1 MKITIDDLYMILI
14 LSLFAGMMMALII
27 GLERC

>member
-14 LSLFAGMMMALII
+14 LSLFAGLMMALII
-27 GLERC
+27 GGSK